1 MNKKR
6 QISNNISESIIYIK
20 GELKMKHKH
29 NPDDRSDNVERI
41 QNNIDNTLRNI
52 EAAEEVIAG
61 TPDKKKKKD
70 LKAKNERRND
80 ALDAMRHEI
89 QDEAHDRK
97 KRKK

>member
-6 QISNNISESIIYIK
+6 QISNNITESITYIK
-20 GELKMKHKH
+20 GELKMKNH
-29 NPDDRSDNVERI
+29 PDDRSDNVERI

-52 EAAEEVIAG
+52 EAAEEVIAA

-80 ALDAMRHEI
+80 ALDSMRHEI
-89 QDEAHDRK
+89 QDEAHDRH